1 MAYMHMAVFVAQ
13 ATHCQPCFKVH
24 IMAATNPLGGHGG
37 KRDNS
42 GRKKKYIGFSSSQRG
57 WNSQNKR
64 IYLTIKIF
72 DAWKEAKI
80 DAGYSR
86 YSDSKLAAHL
96 LSLETEEGKPKLRN
110 HFSQILVRMKLFGLK
125 MSFFYFKVRYQC
137 QWVKKKKEKHSC

>member
-42 GRKKKYIGFSSSQRG
+42 GRKKKYVGFSSSQRG

-80 DAGYSR
+80 DAGKR
-86 YSDSKLAAHL
+86 LKLMLDIADIVTANL
-96 LSLETEEGKPKLRN
+96 LPICCR
-110 HFSQILVRMKLFGLK
+110 
-125 MSFFYFKVRYQC
+125 
-137 QWVKKKKEKHSC
+137 